1 MFGFR
6 RIYKIR
12 YKIFAE
18 HETLV
23 SEISASRA
31 VAKLA
36 KKLYHNY
43 GASYEILSVEEY
55 N

>member
-1 MFGFR
+1 MFSFR

-12 YKIFAE
+12 YRIFAE
-18 HETLV
+18 HETLIPA
-23 SEISASRA
+23 ISANRA

-36 KKLYHNY
+36 KKLYFGY
-43 GASYEILSVEEY
+43 GAGYEILSVEEY